1 MSDLFSLNPCNE
13 QATYLSQKL
22 NVLGHSVLLA
32 HASNLL
38 PGVVLG
44 LADKVEHAR
53 SRTRNVTLVS
63 LLEVGVEL
71 IRTCKLRSLR

>member
-1 MSDLFSLNPCNE
+1 ME
-13 QATYLSQKL
+13 AYLSQKL
-22 NVLGHSVLLA
+22 NVFGHSVLLA

-53 SRTRNVTLVS
+53 SRTGNVTLVS
-63 LLEVGVEL
+63 LLEVGIEL
-71 IRTCKLRSLR
+71 IEKSKLSLLLR